1 MTTAMAKIPNGVD
14 QTKAATRYVWSKRGL
29 APRAILEFSQ
39 GSELRRRLGKLSGC
53 AAVIKLAA
61 LIS

>member
-1 MTTAMAKIPNGVD
+1 MAKIPNGVD
-14 QTKAATRYVWSKRGL
+14 QTKATTRSEWSKRGL

-39 GSELRRRLGKLSGC
+39 GSKLRRRLGKLSGC
-53 AAVIKLAA
+53 ATVIELAA